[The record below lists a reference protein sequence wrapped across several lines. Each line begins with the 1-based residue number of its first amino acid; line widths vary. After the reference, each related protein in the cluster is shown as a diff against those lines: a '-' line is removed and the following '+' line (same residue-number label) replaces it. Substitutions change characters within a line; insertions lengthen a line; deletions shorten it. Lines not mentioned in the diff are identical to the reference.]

1 MNPNFYSFWENMW
14 FVVLILAVALVAGI
28 IACIRYYK
36 KNRKITAA
44 VTVGEI
50 REDLAVNPTMT
61 TSRGVP
67 LALAVSSM
75 KVTFKFSNDGQVI
88 LNVPGTDAARLVR
101 GMRGQLCYRG
111 GSFISFVPE
120 K

>member
-1 MNPNFYSFWENMW
+1 MRPNFDGFWENMW
-14 FVVLILAVALVAGI
+14 LVMLILAAAIAAGI
-28 IACIRYYK
+28 IASIRYYK

-44 VTVGEI
+44 AAVGEI
-50 REDLAVNPTMT
+50 REDMAVNPTMT

-75 KVTFKFSNDGQVI
+75 KVTFILGNDGQVI

>member
-1 MNPNFYSFWENMW
+1 MNPNFYSFWANMW

-28 IACIRYYK
+28 
-36 KNRKITAA
+36 ITAA

-88 LNVPGTDAARLVR
+88 LDVPGTDAARLVR

>member
-1 MNPNFYSFWENMW
+1 MRPNFDGFWENMW
-14 FVVLILAVALVAGI
+14 LVMLILAAAIAAGI
-28 IACIRYYK
+28 IASIRYYK

-44 VTVGEI
+44 AAVGEI
-50 REDLAVNPTMT
+50 REDMAVNPTMT

-75 KVTFKFSNDGQVI
+75 KVTFKFSNGRTGDLRCTG
-88 LNVPGTDAARLVR
+88 NRCCPPCPGDA
-101 GMRGQLCYRG
+101 GQLCYRG